1 MKSEIIKSGTYKGK
15 ESLFLDMAEL
25 KTGDHMDES
34 LLSSV
39 SERFSR
45 IKVRESDDNFVFIF
59 GDDPFR
65 YQGISA
71 FEEFLKGVADFK
83 FKLFAVTPGNIMP
96 QKSFAEIFAHMELHP
111 DYARVKHFYER
122 GVLESYGKFD
132 SYAVFRFNHGDRK
145 EMVARFIKDF
155 KLNEMEKFMILSRK
169 FTYTQMDIAKYMA
182 SEGIKNVNYQF
193 ES

>member
-1 MKSEIIKSGTYKGK
+1 MKSEIIKSGRYKGK
-15 ESLFLDMAEL
+15 ESLFLDMREI
-25 KTGDHMDES
+25 KTGDKIDES

-45 IKVRESDDNFVFIF
+45 IKVRESDDNFIFIY

-71 FEEFLKGVADFK
+71 FGRFLKGITDFK
-83 FKLFAVTPGNIMP
+83 FKLLVVTYGNIMP
-96 QKSFAEIFAHMELHP
+96 QKSFAEIFSHIEIHP

-145 EMVARFIKDF
+145 EMVARFIHDF
-155 KLNEMEKFMILSRK
+155 KLNEMEKFMVLSRK
-169 FTYTQMDIAKYMA
+169 FTYTQMDIAKYLA
-182 SEGIKNVNYQF
+182 TQGIKNVSYQF

>member
-1 MKSEIIKSGTYKGK
+1 MKSAIIKSGKYKGK

-25 KTGDHMDES
+25 KTGNDIDES

-39 SERFSR
+39 SDRFSR

-71 FEEFLKGVADFK
+71 FEQFLKGISDFK
-83 FKLFAVTPGNIMP
+83 FKLFAVTPGNVMP
-96 QKSFAEIFAHMELHP
+96 QNPFAKNFTHIELHP
-111 DYARVKHFYER
+111 DYTRTNHFYER
-122 GVLESYGKFD
+122 GVLELYGKFD

-145 EMVARFIKDF
+145 EIVARFIKDF
-155 KLNEMEKFMILSRK
+155 KMNEMEKYVILSKK
-169 FTYTQMDIAKYMA
+169 FTYTQMDIAKYLA
-182 SEGIKNVNYQF
+182 SEGIKNINYQF
-193 ES
+193 EN

>member
-1 MKSEIIKSGTYKGK
+1 MKSEIIKSGRYKGK
-15 ESLFLDMAEL
+15 VSLFLDMAEL
-25 KTGDHMDES
+25 KTGDDIDES

-39 SERFSR
+39 SDRLSR
-45 IKVRESDDNFVFIF
+45 IKVRESDDNFVLIF

-71 FEEFLKGVADFK
+71 FKEFLKGVADFK

-96 QKSFAEIFAHMELHP
+96 QSSFAETFAHIELHP
-111 DYARVKHFYER
+111 DYARAKHFYER
-122 GVLESYGKFD
+122 GVLESYSKYD
-132 SYAVFRFNHGDRK
+132 SYAVFRFNHGDMK
-145 EMVARFIKDF
+145 EMVARFIKDLG
-155 KLNEMEKFMILSRK
+155 LNEMEKFMVLSRK
-169 FTYTQMDIAKYMA
+169 FTYTQMDIAKYLA